1 MIRVALGY
9 PDAFARGNFVN
20 TELIK
25 EKWRI
30 RKTISRV
37 QLQAN
42 IFLANPV
49 HIKLFPCKLQR

>member
-42 IFLANPV
+42 IVLANPV